1 MQIKTGCE
9 LEEVPL
15 NLRPRTP
22 WEIGLYSVSYRSS
35 VYLGPPHNFWATLT
49 ADVHISTYLNF
60 SELMY
65 FRCLAPEFE
74 KRKLGSS
81 ATKTDQMS
89 SKSMGSWLQ
98 TLGRWIKPFSFG
110 FSFQIYLLLRTIN
123 SGFCFLCPQ
132 GPLGI
137 PILPH
142 KLWSPLY
149 SSDLGM
155 PGHLLPSFPLRG
167 RLYWKIIHGI
177 KNFKTSS
184 LYTGP
189 GPETTGPGPSLQVS
203 VGWLLPLALTYFH
216 EPKTLP
222 YLGIAPKFKALAIKF

>member
-137 PILPH
+137 PI
-142 KLWSPLY
+142 KLDDFRADVSQEIMALNVL
-149 SSDLGM
+149 SSDKW
-155 PGHLLPSFPLRG
+155 
-167 RLYWKIIHGI
+167 Y
-177 KNFKTSS
+177 
-184 LYTGP
+184 LYTHSNLKIMCN
-189 GPETTGPGPSLQVS
+189 SL
-203 VGWLLPLALTYFH
+203 GYKIYATW
-216 EPKTLP
+216 
-222 YLGIAPKFKALAIKF
+222 